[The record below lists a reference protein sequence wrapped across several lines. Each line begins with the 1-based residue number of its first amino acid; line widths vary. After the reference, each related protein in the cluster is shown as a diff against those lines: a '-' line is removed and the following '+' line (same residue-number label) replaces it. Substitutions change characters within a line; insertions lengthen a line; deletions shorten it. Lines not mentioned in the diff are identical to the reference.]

1 MPNILAGDKAPGLY
15 EVEILERAR
24 KRWAFNKALKTNFR
38 KQLDEAREK
47 AIKTKFRPIL
57 EAFEWEHWIEREEYI
72 QECQMMRLEIVI
84 RMFDKREMEMHNASK
99 QRIETA
105 CYVIEQRRQ
114 HGLHKNE
121 IEYQRAMRRLQI
133 KNSGLSRRWKKQY
146 PLQALGN
153 PCSEF
158 WGPLIRHGVD
168 PARRNFVGDGRKAF
182 DMRIDELEKRVNMTQ
197 LVCPFRKLKEW
208 SKPKEYVKEY
218 EQNFCSD
225 KHLEKLYESLKTL
238 RSQANKQK
246 TAPKC
251 LKKRPKPPSEA
262 NSNVTFDYE
271 DVDATDFFKD
281 RVRRTDGKEG
291 TQKADLSPEQML
303 AIRNY
308 LEDLEA
314 KDIPDI
320 SKKMQMERKTEDL
333 EQLLHMYEGSTIGWI
348 MQFLSE
354 EMERLKEQ
362 RKLHFFSILAQKERW
377 RREAA
382 EAGLRQKENDMRLL
396 YEDMFQQSNAVHSQ
410 ITDEYIQTIL
420 TKDMAHIAVCDA
432 TESVVVLAKQIDADI
447 RRWLESFKLIQTPL
461 TYEPLR
467 EMLRSMVSPDLD
479 AQLVKYE
486 KNLIVQYIIDDILF
500 PGIWD
505 EMESYDIATTMMSDL
520 IDRLIDNDLYLFST
534 DSEPDE
540 PQRKG
545 WYEAEAII
553 RKLIRQAVPGRRW
566 KTETERIVHENC
578 ENLFDDI
585 FEQIMNRKLD
595 VLEPIDLTETFSDV
609 LFDPKINIHENR
621 VVTAMIKEKSAQTEV
636 EDEPDART
644 KHLKTEVLSLQKK
657 MKFDNVTKSLTPR
670 TQYTD
675 ERYSD
680 FEKDTF
686 LKQTVFVPKP
696 PQTPTN
702 QEGDIYSIISTLDIM
717 EAPDFK
723 ELRRAYRKAPSPIQ
737 SVLSISGLVFDDDQT
752 QTKIQDQALG
762 SLMDLLKVVE
772 PVSEYEADDESSSW
786 VENTMDFDYEGFDEP
801 STLEVTKTETQSVEL
816 PASHVEEEDTTKV
829 KMDGPKTVETIETM
843 ETMET
848 YEATSQ
854 VVTKASVLL
863 MDQEPD
869 ENIKLL
875 SDKSSVFQRP
885 LGSKS
890 HTQGSSNYEMTVL
903 TEEQTPTKATG
914 SRISQKSE
922 RE

>member
-1 MPNILAGDKAPGLY
+1 MPNILSGDKAPGLY

-24 KRWAFNKALKTNFR
+24 KRWAFNKALKTNFK

-47 AIKTKFRPIL
+47 AIKSKFRPIL

-99 QRIETA
+99 QRIEAA
-105 CYVIEQRRQ
+105 CYVIEKRRQ

-146 PLQALGN
+146 PLQALAS

-182 DMRIDELEKRVNMTQ
+182 DMRIDELEQRVNMTQ

-251 LKKRPKPPSEA
+251 LKKRPQPPSEA
-262 NSNVTFDYE
+262 DLNVSFDYE
-271 DVDATDFFKD
+271 GVDATDFFKD
-281 RVRRTDGKEG
+281 RVRRTDGKES
-291 TQKADLSPEQML
+291 QIKEDLSPEQML

-308 LEDLEA
+308 LEDLDQ
-314 KDIPDI
+314 KDIPDF
-320 SKKMQMERKTEDL
+320 SKKMQMERRTEDL

-382 EAGLRQKENDMRLL
+382 EAGLRQKENEMRLL

-420 TKDMAHIAVCDA
+420 TKDMSHIAVCEA

-479 AQLVKYE
+479 AQLIKYE

-500 PGIWD
+500 PGIWE

-578 ENLFDDI
+578 ESLFDDI
-585 FEQIMNRKLD
+585 FEQIMNKKLD
-595 VLEPIDLTETFSDV
+595 DMEPIELTESFSDV
-609 LFDPKINIHENR
+609 HFDPKTNIHENR
-621 VVTAMIKEKSAQTEV
+621 LVTAIIKKKMSAQTEIDDAD
-636 EDEPDART
+636 DEMT

-657 MKFDNVTKSLTPR
+657 MKLDRVTGSLTQR

-675 ERYSD
+675 ERHSEV
-680 FEKDTF
+680 EKDTF
-686 LKQTVFVPKP
+686 IKQTVFVPKP
-696 PQTPTN
+696 RLTPTN
-702 QEGDIYSIISTLDIM
+702 RHSDIFSVISTLDIL
-717 EAPDFK
+717 EEPNFK
-723 ELRRAYRKAPSPIQ
+723 ELRHAKASMSSPTGQ
-737 SVLSISGLVFDDDQT
+737 SAISLRGIVFDDDQT

-762 SLMDLLKVVE
+762 SLMDILNVQ
-772 PVSEYEADDESSSW
+772 PVKDYEADDESSSW
-786 VENTMDFDYEGFDEP
+786 VENTLDYDYEGYDEP
-801 STLEVTKTETQSVEL
+801 PTSQVLESEKRSAEL
-816 PASHVEEEDTTKV
+816 PSPKVEEEMETTKV
-829 KMDGPKTVETIETM
+829 KMDIMETVETY

-848 YEATSQ
+848 YEGTSQ
-854 VVTKASVLL
+854 VVKQTSTLL
-863 MDQEPD
+863 MDQEPED
-869 ENIKLL
+869 NVKLL
-875 SDKSSVFQRP
+875 SDKSSVFKRR

-890 HTQGSSNYEMTVL
+890 HTQSSSNYGLTVV
-903 TEEQTPTKATG
+903 TEEQTATKATG
-914 SRISQKSE
+914 SKISQKSD

>member
-1 MPNILAGDKAPGLY
+1 MSNILAGDKAPGVY

-38 KQLDEAREK
+38 KQLDDAREK
-47 AIKTKFRPIL
+47 AIKSKFRPIL

-99 QRIETA
+99 KRIEAA
-105 CYVIEQRRQ
+105 CYVIEKRRQ
-114 HGLHKNE
+114 RGLNKNE
-121 IEYQRAMRRLQI
+121 IEYQRSMRRLQI
-133 KNSGLSRRWKKQY
+133 ANSGLSRRWKKQY

-182 DMRIDELEKRVNMTQ
+182 DMRIDELEKRVNMTK

-225 KHLEKLYESLKTL
+225 KHLQKLYESLKTL

-251 LKKRPKPPSEA
+251 LKKRPKPPSDA
-262 NSNVTFDYE
+262 DVNISFDYE
-271 DVDATDFFKD
+271 GMDATDFFKD
-281 RVRRTDGKEG
+281 RVRRTDGKDSVTKE
-291 TQKADLSPEQML
+291 DLSPEHKY
-303 AIRNY
+303 AIDRY
-308 LEDLEA
+308 LEDINQKA
-314 KDIPDI
+314 IPDI
-320 SKKMQMERKTEDL
+320 ANKMKIERRSEDMEQM
-333 EQLLHMYEGSTIGWI
+333 LHLYEGTTIGWI

-396 YEDMFQQSNAVHSQ
+396 YEDIFQQSNAVHNE

-420 TKDMAHIAVCDA
+420 TKDMGHIAACDA
-432 TESVVVLAKQIDADI
+432 TESVVVIAKQIDADI
-447 RRWLESFKLIQTPL
+447 RRWLDSFKLIQTPL
-461 TYEPLR
+461 TYGPLR

-479 AQLVKYE
+479 AQLIKYE
-486 KNLIVQYIIDDILF
+486 KNLVVQYIIDDILF
-500 PGIWD
+500 PGIWE

-540 PQRKG
+540 PKRKG

-578 ENLFDDI
+578 ESLFDDI
-585 FEQIMNRKLD
+585 FEQIMNKPLD
-595 VLEPIDLTETFSDV
+595 DIEPIDLIQSFSTVRFNAD
-609 LFDPKINIHENR
+609 FNIHDIRAETEKDRQIKQDENIDDI
-621 VVTAMIKEKSAQTEV
+621 ADML
-636 EDEPDART
+636 T
-644 KHLKTEVLSLQKK
+644 KHIKTEVLSLQKK
-657 MKFDNVTKSLTPR
+657 RKSDNVTRSLTPR
-670 TQYTD
+670 SQYLD
-675 ERYSD
+675 ESKTEL
-680 FEKDTF
+680 EKDQF
-686 LKQTVFVPKP
+686 IKQTLLS
-696 PQTPTN
+696 PQPRRQSMHLKGN
-702 QEGDIYSIISTLDIM
+702 ESDIFSIISTLDIL
-717 EAPDFK
+717 EEPNFK
-723 ELRRAYRKAPSPIQ
+723 ELRHKAQSTKPPSLMSLTGI
-737 SVLSISGLVFDDDQT
+737 VFDDEQT
-752 QTKIQDQALG
+752 QTKVEDQALG
-762 SLMDLLKVVE
+762 SLLDILKVE
-772 PVSEYEADDESSSW
+772 ASTEYEADDESSSW
-786 VENTMDFDYEGFDEP
+786 IQEPKTEDYE
-801 STLEVTKTETQSVEL
+801 LEIENLETEIDIQS
-816 PASHVEEEDTTKV
+816 EETKV
-829 KMDGPKTVETIETM
+829 RIGSLDSVETIEM
-843 ETMET
+843 IETVPTVEAEET
-848 YEATSQ
+848 EDTQVARGTSI
-854 VVTKASVLL
+854 LL
-863 MDQEPD
+863 MDQEPED
-869 ENIKLL
+869 NSKILI
-875 SDKSSVFQRP
+875 DKSSLNVFKGR

-890 HTQGSSNYEMTVL
+890 RTQSTSNYELTVVSEDVL
-903 TEEQTPTKATG
+903 PSTKATD
-914 SRISQKSE
+914 SKISQSF